1 MKPTE
6 VAEMH
11 EYLVGFDK
19 YNYDLPIYLENPL
32 SDDEVFQI
40 RSIIEHNRNRDVDYF
55 KLPGDQEE
63 YRGKSKYDPRIM
75 THISRQVIDFKC
87 PTAIEQKL
95 DSIIKPIYKEDIK
108 LCYYN
113 YIDYNPKYGNGKF
126 APALPPH
133 IDTAETP
140 LTFNYQIG
148 GNIDWEIFIEDK
160 PYSLK
165 TGDAIIF
172 SSLNQ
177 VHWRPKRRWKQGD
190 FVEILTMNWSPLTSW
205 ALTGKIDPL
214 DAVMFP
220 DRLKAY
226 SESLSQRP
234 EFQKAWTIYN
244 EMGKEIG
251 IPFDKHGE
259 LE

>member
-1 MKPTE
+1 MTSKE
-6 VAEMH
+6 VGEMH

-19 YNYDLPIYLENPL
+19 YTKNLPIYLESPL
-32 SDDEVFQI
+32 SIDEADRI
-40 RSIIEHNRNRDVDYF
+40 RKIIELNRNRDVDYF
-55 KLPGDQEE
+55 KLPGSQEE
-63 YRGKSKYDPRIM
+63 YRGRSKFDPRIM
-75 THISRQVIDFKC
+75 THISRQVIDFSC
-87 PTAIEQKL
+87 PPDIEQKL
-95 DSIIKPIYKEDIK
+95 DSIIKPLYKEDIK
-108 LCYYN
+108 LCHYN
-113 YIDYNPKYGNGKF
+113 YIDYNPKYGDGKF

-177 VHWRPKRRWKQGD
+177 VHWRPKRKWKDGD
-190 FVEILTMNWSPLTSW
+190 FVEILTMNWSPLTTW
-205 ALTGKIDPL
+205 ALTGKIDPI
-214 DAVMFP
+214 DPVRFP
-220 DRLKAY
+220 EKLKEY
-226 SESLSQRP
+226 SEKLSQRP
-234 EFQKAWTIYN
+234 EFQKAWNIYN
-244 EMGKEIG
+244 NMGQEIG